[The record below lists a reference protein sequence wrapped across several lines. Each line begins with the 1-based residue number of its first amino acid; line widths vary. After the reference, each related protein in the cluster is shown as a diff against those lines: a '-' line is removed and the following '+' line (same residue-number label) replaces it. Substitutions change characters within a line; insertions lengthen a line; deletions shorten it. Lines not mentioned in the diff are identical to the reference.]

1 MKILVYRLVLLS
13 LSLLAAGNAYAI
25 SPRLNF
31 TDLISGPDVGL
42 GDGLG
47 SGVIVTVWGQNLG
60 SSQGGST
67 VTFIDANGVKQ
78 NAAHVYYWKDADGTL
93 PGGPA
98 NLFVSHKM
106 QEIAFS
112 IPDSATGA
120 GQIQVTVNGAVSNT
134 LPFTVRSGNI
144 YHVKASGSDTS
155 GKGTFASP
163 WKSVN
168 KAENAISTPG
178 ATLYVH
184 DSVVDGNSGTTRA
197 IYWNNAPA
205 SSGLANQYA
214 FVAYPGSQP
223 SAVGESGFLNFNTKG
238 QVVSK
243 YKIFASNCK
252 EGANG
257 QPTGCTSQKTYAIQT
272 TAFGRAVGNA
282 ITDQVGGCASATQ
295 GAISGNALD
304 GDRISGYQ
312 IFGNE
317 VYDYGCYG
325 SNKLHH
331 TTYMSIRSGTSGTP
345 NLQVPAW
352 RFGWN
357 YLHDN
362 HTKNG
367 IHNYDERADCGT
379 PVGTL
384 VINDNVV
391 VNQAGAGI
399 TVASA
404 CGWTNDWDV
413 YNNIVINAGLAV
425 DWNGVDVTTSNGPN
439 TAAISFQDDGLIGVV
454 NVYNNTFIGWNN
466 DDLARSS
473 QACIGLEGEANNLIL
488 NWSNNIC
495 STSKD
500 KFFVN
505 TGFQAAGLIDNPTGS
520 NNIWHYSGSSP
531 KNAIAPSWDSAKI
544 LASPLLGVQNQ
555 AFVTVG
561 LGSPAIDASNNPN
574 NTHDI
579 YGVERLPGGDI
590 GAVEN
595 LNRPKSPSNLI
606 IKKVN

>member
-1 MKILVYRLVLLS
+1 MKNLVYQIVLLS
-13 LSLLAAGNAYAI
+13 LSLLAAGNVYAI
-25 SPRLNF
+25 SPKLNF
-31 TDLISGPDVGL
+31 TDLISGPDIGL

-67 VTFIDANGVKQ
+67 ITFTDANGVEQ
-78 NAAHVYYWKDADGTL
+78 NAAHVYYWKDADGTS

-98 NLFVSHKM
+98 DLFTSHKM

-112 IPDSATGA
+112 IPDAASGA
-120 GQIQVTVNGAVSNT
+120 GQIKVTVNGGSSNS
-134 LPFTVRSGNI
+134 LPFTVRSGSI
-144 YHVKASGSDTS
+144 YHVKASGNDSS
-155 GKGTFASP
+155 GKGSFASP
-163 WKSVN
+163 WKTVG
-168 KAENAISTPG
+168 KAVKAIKAPG
-178 ATLYVH
+178 ATLYVY
-184 DSVVDGNSGTTRA
+184 DSVVDGGSGSTRA
-197 IYWNNAPA
+197 IYANVASA
-205 SSGLANQYA
+205 SSGQSNQYA

-223 SAVGESGFLNFNTKG
+223 SAIGESGFLNFKVKG

-243 YKIFASNCK
+243 YKVFASNCK

-257 QPTGCTSQKTYAIQT
+257 QPTGCTSQKTFAIQS
-272 TAFGRAVGNA
+272 TAFGRAIGNA
-282 ITDQVGGCASATQ
+282 LTDQAGGCASGSQ

-304 GDRISGYQ
+304 GDRVSNYQ

-317 VYDYGCYG
+317 IYEYGCYG

-331 TTYMSIRSGTSGTP
+331 TTYMSIRSGTSATP
-345 NLQVPAW
+345 DLQVPAW

-367 IHNYDERADCGT
+367 IHNYDERANCGS

-384 VINDNVV
+384 IINDNVV
-391 VNQAGAGI
+391 INQAGAGI
-399 TVASA
+399 LVASA
-404 CGWTNDWDV
+404 CGWTNDWAV

-425 DWNGVDVTTSNGPN
+425 DWNGVDISTTNGPN
-439 TAAISFQDDGLIGVV
+439 TAAITFQDDGLLGVV

-473 QACIGLEGEANNLIL
+473 QACIGLDGGADNLKL
-488 NWSNNIC
+488 NWNNNIC
-495 STSKD
+495 STTKD
-500 KFFVN
+500 KFFIN
-505 TGFQAAGLIDNPTGS
+505 AGYGANKLMDNPTGS
-520 NNIWHYSGSSP
+520 NNIWYYSGSNA
-531 KNAIAPSWDSAKI
+531 KNAIAPAWDAAKI
-544 LASPLLGVQNQ
+544 LTDPVLTVQNS
-555 AFVTVG
+555 AFVIVG
-561 LGSPAIDASNNPN
+561 GSSLAISASNNLS

-595 LNRPKSPSNLI
+595 LNRPKSPDSLT